1 MIGWMFVALIF
12 ILGPLM
18 FLHELGHFWA
28 AKKNGIPVEEF
39 GFGLGPKLLTLFV
52 RNGTEYTIRAIPF
65 AAFVRILGE
74 EDSGAVDGLMNAP
87 RKARLSISAGGPAMN
102 IIAAVVL
109 LWIAYLFGPPAY
121 TRVLITRIDPGAPA
135 ESAGLQVD
143 DLVLQADDTLIED
156 QDELADYTNA
166 HLGQPITLLVERDGK
181 EINIELT
188 PRQAGEYDS
197 DIEGPMGIAMYTIE
211 SGPPVPQGVFQAIGS
226 AFGDIQEVIKGY
238 IEFPRMLARA
248 FQARAESLE
257 TGAELAPEEDPRN
270 FRPIGIVG
278 ILQLIAYTLQTGLT
292 GGYWI
297 YIFRMA
303 GYFSLILGLTN
314 LLPLPALDGGRILF
328 VILDWLS
335 EKILHHRINPERE
348 VVIHAIGMVV
358 LLLLMFFITWQDIF
372 NPIPILQ
379 SSTPTPLP

>member
-1 MIGWMFVALIF
+1 MIGWMLVALVF

-52 RNGTEYTIRAIPF
+52 RNGTQYTIRAIPF
-65 AAFVRILGE
+65 AAFVSIRGE
-74 EDSGAVDGLMNAP
+74 EDSSREDGLMNAP
-87 RKARLSISAGGPAMN
+87 RMARLIISAGGPTMN

-109 LWIAYLFGPPAY
+109 LWVAYLFGPPAY
-121 TRVLITRIDPGAPA
+121 TRVLITRIDPGSPA

-156 QDELADYTNA
+156 QDALADYTNA
-166 HLGQPITLLVERDGK
+166 HLGQPINLLVERDGE
-181 EINIELT
+181 EINLGLT
-188 PRQAGEYDS
+188 PRQVGQYNPDV
-197 DIEGPMGIAMYTIE
+197 EGPMGIAMATIE
-211 SGPPVPQGVFQAIGS
+211 AGPAAPQGIFQAIES
-226 AFGDIQEVIKGY
+226 AFGDIRQVIKGY
-238 IEFPRMLARA
+238 IDFPKMLARA
-248 FQARAESLE
+248 FQARADSLE
-257 TGAELAPEEDPRN
+257 TGAPLAPQDDPRN
-270 FRPIGIVG
+270 FRPVGIVG
-278 ILQLIAYTLQTGLT
+278 ILQLIAYTLQSGLA

-303 GYFSLILGLTN
+303 GYFSLVLGLTN

-328 VILDWLS
+328 VALDWLS
-335 EKILHHRINPERE
+335 ETFFHHRINPERE
-348 VVIHAIGMVV
+348 VIVHAIGMAA

-372 NPIPILQ
+372 NPIPLLQ
-379 SSTPTPLP
+379 SATPTPMP